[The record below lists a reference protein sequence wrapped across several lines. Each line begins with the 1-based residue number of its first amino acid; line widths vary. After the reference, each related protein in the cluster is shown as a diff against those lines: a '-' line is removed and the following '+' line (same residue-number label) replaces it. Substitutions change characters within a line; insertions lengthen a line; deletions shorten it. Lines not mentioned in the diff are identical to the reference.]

1 MSLWLFVHSQSSG
14 THYSVPSY
22 RYEMSNCLFEA
33 AFEQILEDCKCAP
46 GFHNEGGADAMEVG
60 LFITCFSRRTS
71 FKSSKFPFNHIR
83 MPDMLAF
90 QTYEVCTGAQLAC
103 SNEILN
109 RMGQY
114 NKGNIAAH
122 KTSRLNTPNRKKTIC
137 HRRQPSRP
145 CPPEHQT
152 CSEQNNDT
160 LLPYPLKQNKAAV
173 FCNEFLVEK

>member
-1 MSLWLFVHSQSSG
+1 
-14 THYSVPSY
+14 
-22 RYEMSNCLFEA
+22 MSNCLFEA

-46 GFHNEGGADAMEVG
+46 GFHNEGGADAIEVG
-60 LFITCFSRRTS
+60 LLVHALADVQVL
-71 FKSSKFPFNHIR
+71 KVQFPFNHIR
-83 MPDMLAF
+83 IPDMLAF

>member
-1 MSLWLFVHSQSSG
+1 
-14 THYSVPSY
+14 
-22 RYEMSNCLFEA
+22 MSNCLFEA

-46 GFHNEGGADAMEVG
+46 GFHNEGGADAIEVK
-60 LFITCFSRRTS
+60 LLITCFSRRTS
-71 FKSSKFPFNHIR
+71 FKSSVSFYHIR
-83 MPDMLAF
+83 IPDMLPF
-90 QTYEVCTGAQLAC
+90 QTYEVCTGVQLAC

-137 HRRQPSRP
+137 HRSQPSRP
-145 CPPEHQT
+145 WPPEHQT

-160 LLPYPLKQNKAAV
+160 LLPYPLKQNKAAI
-173 FCNEFLVEK
+173 FFNKFLVEK

>member
-1 MSLWLFVHSQSSG
+1 
-14 THYSVPSY
+14 
-22 RYEMSNCLFEA
+22 MSNCLFEA

-83 MPDMLAF
+83 IPDMLAF

-145 CPPEHQT
+145 SVPARA
-152 CSEQNNDT
+152 SDV
-160 LLPYPLKQNKAAV
+160 LRAK
-173 FCNEFLVEK
+173 

>member
-1 MSLWLFVHSQSSG
+1 
-14 THYSVPSY
+14 
-22 RYEMSNCLFEA
+22 MSNCLFEA

-46 GFHNEGGADAMEVG
+46 GFHNEGGADAIVVR
-60 LFITCFSRRTS
+60 LFSRRTS
-71 FKSSKFPFNHIR
+71 FKNSKFPFNHIH

-90 QTYEVCTGAQLAC
+90 QTYEVCTGVQLAC

-145 CPPEHQT
+145 WPPEHQT

>member
-1 MSLWLFVHSQSSG
+1 MFTAKVLVL
-14 THYSVPSY
+14 TIL
-22 RYEMSNCLFEA
+22 CLFCPQLPLRDVQLPVRGCLRA
-33 AFEQILEDCKCAP
+33 DSGGLQVCAGLP
-46 GFHNEGGADAMEVG
+46 QRGRGGCYRGG
-60 LFITCFSRRTS
+60 LLVTCFSRRTS

-83 MPDMLAF
+83 IPDMLAF

-145 CPPEHQT
+145 SVPARA
-152 CSEQNNDT
+152 SDV
-160 LLPYPLKQNKAAV
+160 LGAK
-173 FCNEFLVEK
+173 

>member
-1 MSLWLFVHSQSSG
+1 
-14 THYSVPSY
+14 
-22 RYEMSNCLFEA
+22 MSNCLFEA

-46 GFHNEGGADAMEVG
+46 GFHNEGGADAIEVR
-60 LFITCFSRRTS
+60 LFSRRTS
-71 FKSSKFPFNHIR
+71 FKNSKFPFNHIR

-90 QTYEVCTGAQLAC
+90 QTYEVCTGVQLAC

-145 CPPEHQT
+145 CPPEQQT

-160 LLPYPLKQNKAAV
+160 LLPYPLKQNKAAI
-173 FCNEFLVEK
+173 FFNKFLVEK